1 MTLKNKKI
9 FLTGGAG
16 FIGTALITRL
26 IEENEIV
33 VYDTLQRN
41 ALKETNFLS
50 YPNLTLVQGNV
61 LDAEKLK
68 EAIRGSNVVI
78 HLAAIAGID
87 TVIKSPTMTMKV
99 NMIGT
104 YNVLEAAMKQ
114 DNVECFIDFSTS
126 EVYGS
131 YAYKLG
137 EGDTTTM
144 GAVGEARWTYAI
156 SKLAGEHLAHS
167 YYKEFGLP
175 AISLRPFN
183 IYGPMQVGEGAIHV
197 FITRALK
204 NEDIQIHGDGDQ
216 IRSWCYVNDIV
227 DGILLCLEKK
237 EAIGHV
243 FNIGNPKGTKT
254 ILSLAQKIVDICK
267 SKSKI
272 VFVPKTYVDVEL
284 RIPDIEKAKK
294 ILGYE
299 PNTDL
304 DEGLKRTSDWY
315 KKVLENQNKSTSKGK
330 SPNVKKYREK

>member
-1 MTLKNKKI
+1 MSLKNKKI
-9 FLTGGAG
+9 FMTGGAG
-16 FIGTALITRL
+16 FIGTTLISRL
-26 IEENEIV
+26 IEDNEIV

-41 ALKETNFLS
+41 ALKETNFLNH
-50 YPNLTLVQGNV
+50 PNLTLVHGNV
-61 LDAEKLK
+61 LDGEKLK
-68 EAIRGSNVVI
+68 DAIDGSDVLV

-87 TVIKSPTMTMKV
+87 TVIKSPTTTMKV
-99 NMIGT
+99 NMLGT
-104 YNVLEAAMKQ
+104 YNVLEAAMKL
-114 DNVECFIDFSTS
+114 DNVERFVDFSTS

-137 EGDTTTM
+137 EGDATTM

-167 YYKEFGLP
+167 YYEEFGLP
-175 AISLRPFN
+175 VVSLRPFN
-183 IYGPMQVGEGAIHV
+183 IYGPMQVGEGAIHT

-204 NEDIQIHGDGDQ
+204 NEDIPIHGDGDQ
-216 IRSWCYVNDIV
+216 IRSWCYVDDIA
-227 DGILLCLEKK
+227 DAILLCLGGK

-243 FNIGNPKGTKT
+243 FNIGNPKGTIT
-254 ILSLAQKIVDICK
+254 ILSLAQKIVDICE

-299 PNTDL
+299 PKIDL
-304 DEGLKRTSDWY
+304 DEGIKRTIEWY
-315 KKVLENQNKSTSKGK
+315 RAMIKND
-330 SPNVKKYREK
+330 

>member
-1 MTLKNKKI
+1 MSLKNKKI
-9 FLTGGAG
+9 FMTGGAG
-16 FIGTALITRL
+16 FIGTTLVSRL
-26 IEENEIV
+26 IEDNEIV

-41 ALKETNFLS
+41 ALKETNFLNH
-50 YPNLTLVQGNV
+50 PNLTLIQGNV
-61 LDAEKLK
+61 LDGEKLK
-68 EAIRGSNVVI
+68 EVIGGSNVVI

-99 NMIGT
+99 NMLGT
-104 YNVLEAAMKQ
+104 YNVLEAAMTL
-114 DNVECFIDFSTS
+114 DNVERFIDFSTS

-167 YYKEFGLP
+167 YYKEVGLP
-175 AISLRPFN
+175 VASLRPFN
-183 IYGPMQVGEGAIHV
+183 IYGPMQVGEGAIHI
-197 FITRALK
+197 FITRVLK
-204 NEDIQIHGDGDQ
+204 NEDIPIHGDGDQ
-216 IRSWCYVNDIV
+216 IRSWCYVDDIT
-227 DGILLCLEKK
+227 DGILLCLEKR

-243 FNIGNPKGTKT
+243 FNIGNPKGTIT
-254 ILSLAQKIVDICK
+254 ILSLAQKILDICE

-294 ILGYE
+294 ILGYV
-299 PNTDL
+299 PKIDL
-304 DEGLKRTSDWY
+304 DEGIKRTIDWY
-315 KKVLENQNKSTSKGK
+315 RKN
-330 SPNVKKYREK
+330 

>member
-1 MTLKNKKI
+1 M
-9 FLTGGAG
+9 TGGAG
-16 FIGTALITRL
+16 FIGTALISRL
-26 IEENEIV
+26 IEDNEIV

-41 ALKETNFLS
+41 ALKETNFLNH
-50 YPNLTLVQGNV
+50 PNLTLIQGDV
-61 LDAEKLK
+61 LDGEKLK
-68 EAIRGSNVVI
+68 EAIEGGNIVI

-87 TVIKSPTMTMKV
+87 TVIKSPTTTMKV

-104 YNVLEAAMKQ
+104 FNVLEATMTL
-114 DNVECFIDFSTS
+114 DNVERFVDFSTS

-175 AISLRPFN
+175 VVSLRPFN
-183 IYGPMQVGEGAIHV
+183 IYGPGQVGEGAIHI
-197 FITRALK
+197 FITRALG

-216 IRSWCYVNDIV
+216 IRSWCYVDDIV
-227 DGILLCLEKK
+227 DGILLCLDEQ
-237 EAIGHV
+237 EAVGNV
-243 FNIGNPKGTKT
+243 FNIGNPKGTVT
-254 ILSLAQKIVDICK
+254 ILGLAQKIVDICE

-272 VFVPKTYVDVEL
+272 VFVPKTYADVEL

-294 ILGYE
+294 ILRYM
-299 PNTDL
+299 PKIDL
-304 DEGLKRTSDWY
+304 DEGIKRTVDWY
-315 KKVLENQNKSTSKGK
+315 
-330 SPNVKKYREK
+330 RETLKI

>member
-1 MTLKNKKI
+1 MTLKNKRI
-9 FLTGGAG
+9 FMTGGAG
-16 FIGTALITRL
+16 FIGTTLISRL
-26 IEENEIV
+26 IEENEII

-41 ALKETNFLS
+41 ALKETNLLNH
-50 YPNLTLVQGNV
+50 PNLTLIQGNV
-61 LDAEKLK
+61 LDREKLK
-68 EAIRGSNVVI
+68 DAIDGSNVVV

-104 YNVLEAAMKQ
+104 YNVLEAALKR
-114 DNVECFIDFSTS
+114 DNVERFVDFSTS

-175 AISLRPFN
+175 VVSLRPFN
-183 IYGPMQVGEGAIHV
+183 IYGSGQVGEGAIHV
-197 FITRALK
+197 FIRRAIK

-216 IRSWCYVNDIV
+216 IRSWCYVDDIT
-227 DGILLCLEKK
+227 DSILLCLEKK

-243 FNIGNPKGTKT
+243 FNIGNPKGTIT
-254 ILSLAQKIVDICK
+254 ILSLAQKTVDICE

-299 PNTDL
+299 PKIDL
-304 DEGLKRTSDWY
+304 DEGLKRTFDWY
-315 KKVLENQNKSTSKGK
+315 KEKLKLNPEIIDQKER
-330 SPNVKKYREK
+330 NVHEL

>member
-1 MTLKNKKI
+1 MIRNKKI

-16 FIGTALITRL
+16 FIGTALISRL

-41 ALKETNFLS
+41 ALKETNLLNH
-50 YPNLTLVQGNV
+50 PNLTLVQGNV

-68 EAIRGSNVVI
+68 EAIRGSNVII

-114 DNVECFIDFSTS
+114 DNVERFIDFSTS

-167 YYKEFGLP
+167 YYKECGLP
-175 AISLRPFN
+175 VVSLRPFN
-183 IYGPMQVGEGAIHV
+183 IYGPMQVGEGAIHT

-204 NEDIQIHGDGDQ
+204 NEDILIHGDGDQ
-216 IRSWCYVNDIV
+216 IRSWCYVDDIV
-227 DGILLCLEKK
+227 QGILLCLEKR
-237 EAIGHV
+237 EAMGHV
-243 FNIGNPKGTKT
+243 FNIGNPKGTIT
-254 ILSLAQKIVDICK
+254 ILSLAEEIVEICE

-272 VFVPKTYVDVEL
+272 VFVPKSYVDVEL
-284 RIPDIEKAKK
+284 RIPDIEQAKK

-299 PNTDL
+299 PKVNL

-315 KKVLENQNKSTSKGK
+315 KKKTL
-330 SPNVKKYREK
+330 

>member
-1 MTLKNKKI
+1 MSLKNRRI
-9 FLTGGAG
+9 FMTGGAG
-16 FIGTALITRL
+16 FIGTALISRL
-26 IEENEIV
+26 IEDNEIV

-41 ALKETNFLS
+41 ALKETNFLNH
-50 YPNLTLVQGNV
+50 PNLTLIQGDV
-61 LDAEKLK
+61 LDGEKLK
-68 EAIRGSNVVI
+68 EAIEGGNIVI

-87 TVIKSPTMTMKV
+87 TVIKSPTTTMKV

-104 YNVLEAAMKQ
+104 FNVLEATMTL
-114 DNVECFIDFSTS
+114 DNVERFVDFSTS

-175 AISLRPFN
+175 VVSLRPFN
-183 IYGPMQVGEGAIHV
+183 IYGPGQVGEGAIHI
-197 FITRALK
+197 FITRALG

-216 IRSWCYVNDIV
+216 IRSWCYVDDIV
-227 DGILLCLEKK
+227 DGILLCLDEQ
-237 EAIGHV
+237 EAVGNV
-243 FNIGNPKGTKT
+243 FNIGNPKGTVT
-254 ILSLAQKIVDICK
+254 ILGLAQKIVDICE

-272 VFVPKTYVDVEL
+272 VFVPKTYADVEL

-294 ILGYE
+294 ILRYM
-299 PNTDL
+299 PKIDL
-304 DEGLKRTSDWY
+304 DEGIKRTVDWY
-315 KKVLENQNKSTSKGK
+315 
-330 SPNVKKYREK
+330 RETLKI